1 MKSIPEVKGGQF
13 MTILYG
19 IAILTILFVVYQL
32 LAKIGLIKTAAKK
45 KSIAAKTEAEANLR
59 ASEYF
64 NPMLL
69 KNDKDYISL
78 GSIGKAYAG
87 ILYKSMRRPGTDEEA
102 IFSTFGRLQ
111 SKKNISE
118 LALYYQAIGKRD
130 LITDI
135 LNELTD
141 KEQATLWS
149 IIDKLPNK

>member
-19 IAILTILFVVYQL
+19 IAIVVILYVVYQVL
-32 LAKIGLIKTAAKK
+32 TKIGLIKTRTKRQA
-45 KSIAAKTEAEANLR
+45 IAAKTEAEANLR

-64 NPMLL
+64 NPLLL
-69 KNDKDYISL
+69 KNNEKYVPL
-78 GSIGKAYAG
+78 AGTGKLYAG
-87 ILYKSMRRPGTDEEA
+87 MLYKAMRGLGTDEEA
-102 IFSTFGRLQ
+102 IYSVFGRLH
-111 SKKNISE
+111 SKENISE
-118 LALYYQAIGKRD
+118 LALYYQTIGKRD

-149 IIDKLPNK
+149 IIEKLPNK